1 MEGCRT
7 HSISYNSEES
17 SINVIKE
24 HVCLISDD
32 GECIFWTTEM
42 LLWVIFIM
50 PKNYLESMC
59 GLRQQMQLFSWL
71 PLKWGHMHIWSW
83 DFCGCILTDSEYRRW
98 VFVTHLLG
106 GKESFLKD
114 DSFWVQTWVWML
126 INLLT
131 LGILASL
138 SGWALPPHSEK
149 PTYRWRGKGF

>member
-1 MEGCRT
+1 MCVLFPMME
-7 HSISYNSEES
+7 SIYS
-17 SINVIKE
+17 
-24 HVCLISDD
+24 
-32 GECIFWTTEM
+32 TTEL
-42 LLWVIFIM
+42 LLWVICIM

-59 GLRQQMQLFSWL
+59 GLRQQMPVVFFAAFKMRSHAYLKLRCLWL
-71 PLKWGHMHIWSW
+71 HLNS
-83 DFCGCILTDSEYRRW
+83 DSEYRRW
-98 VFVTHLLG
+98 VFVTHLLA

-149 PTYRWRGKGF
+149 PTYRWRGKGFKKKGHFWLYQ